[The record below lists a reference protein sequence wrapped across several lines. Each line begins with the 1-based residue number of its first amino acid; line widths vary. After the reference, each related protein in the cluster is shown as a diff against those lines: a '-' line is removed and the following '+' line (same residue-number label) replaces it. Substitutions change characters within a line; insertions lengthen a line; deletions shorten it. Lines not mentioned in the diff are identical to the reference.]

1 MKENQLFLDK
11 VFRKFRKTIETYGLL
26 SDGDRILVGL
36 SGGKDSLAL
45 LEMLGRKK
53 QSPYPHFSMV
63 ALHVSM
69 ENIPYKADVDYLK
82 QFAEKCGAEFVH
94 VTTSFDPSTDKR
106 KSPCFLCSWNR
117 RKMLFSV
124 AKEMNCN
131 KIALGHH
138 MVDQAETILLNIFR
152 GSGIA
157 GASGM
162 DYVRDGVYIRP
173 LLRTDRTEI
182 MAYVNLNEIPYVDD
196 ETNENSDFSRNYIR
210 NMVMPLLRN
219 RWGNVYQSIC
229 NFGELC
235 KLDDD
240 YIYSTINDNSVVYEG
255 DGVVK
260 VPVNFFSYPVAVTNR
275 VLRKAFKGIGVNSD
289 IERKHLKI
297 INNLAIEAENGSK
310 ITLPNKVS
318 VIKEYNYITITN
330 RNFKPEPK
338 TWELTKG
345 KIDIPNFGVLD
356 CQVTRKF
363 DIGEYSHLVDYNKI
377 PKNAIWRYRKDGDI
391 FTKFGGG
398 TKSLSDYLIDE
409 KIPARLRTYLPVL
422 ASGNEILI
430 IAGVEISDKVKVTD
444 ETKTAWAI
452 NAVRFN

>member
-1 MKENQLFLDK
+1 MKSVL
-11 VFRKFRKTIETYGLL
+11 RTIEKYNLIQPGEKI
-26 SDGDRILVGL
+26 GIAV
-36 SGGKDSLAL
+36 SGGRDSMAL
-45 LEMLGRKK
+45 L
-53 QSPYPHFSMV
+53 HF
-63 ALHVSM
+63 LHELSK
-69 ENIPYKADVDYLK
+69 EQNFECIAITVDHSLRDASA
-82 QFAEKCGAEFVH
+82 QDAEFV
-94 VTTSFDPSTDKR
+94 VNYCNKNGIKVYMYKVNAEKLSADKGLSIEAAAR
-106 KSPCFLCSWNR
+106 ECRFRIFKALLN
-117 RKMLFSV
+117 KKLV
-124 AKEMNCN
+124 N

-138 MVDQAETILLNIFR
+138 MQDQAETILLNIFR